1 MYLNKLTLNTLSLC
15 SCPYRMR
22 LLLILISSLLVMCIA
37 EVQKKN
43 RNEPPT
49 ETLSEKRIL
58 MPPRHINIKLSPKT
72 KPQPL
77 ISLYKTYVGKKSLMR
92 KFVPVPRMTEPP
104 IKVTRRPVMKQRQ
117 LVVGSVTVKP
127 HKKEDIH
134 VTLRRKANFRPVS
147 FVKDTKRQEVAAKSV
162 KPDSKEDKHVTK
174 ALANDHKED
183 ILKPKEEKI
192 DADEDNK
199 EFIFLNPNA
208 SAAKEDSDKN
218 SN

>member
-1 MYLNKLTLNTLSLC
+1 
-15 SCPYRMR
+15 MR

-37 EVQKKN
+37 AKVQKQN

-49 ETLSEKRIL
+49 DTLSEKRIL
-58 MPPRHINIKLSPKT
+58 MPPRNIKIKLSAKT

-92 KFVPVPRMTEPP
+92 KFVPVARMTEPP

-127 HKKEDIH
+127 HKREDIH
-134 VTLRRKANFRPVS
+134 STLRKRVNFRPVS
-147 FVKDTKRQEVAAKSV
+147 FVKDTKSQEIAAKSV
-162 KPDSKEDKHVTK
+162 KPDSKEDKPVTK

-183 ILKPKEEKI
+183 TLKPKEEKI
-192 DADEDNK
+192 DADEDSK
-199 EFIFLNPNA
+199 EFIFLKPND
-208 SAAKEDSDKN
+208 SAAEVDSDKN

>member
-1 MYLNKLTLNTLSLC
+1 
-15 SCPYRMR
+15 MR

-43 RNEPPT
+43 RNVPPT
-49 ETLSEKRIL
+49 ETLSEKRLL
-58 MPPRHINIKLSPKT
+58 MPPRHINIKLSAKT

-92 KFVPVPRMTEPP
+92 KFVPVARMTEPP

-134 VTLRRKANFRPVS
+134 ITLRRRANFRPVS
-147 FVKDTKRQEVAAKSV
+147 FEKDTKRQEVAAKSIE
-162 KPDSKEDKHVTK
+162 PDSKEDKHVP
-174 ALANDHKED
+174 ANDLKED
-183 ILKPKEEKI
+183 TLKPKEEKK
-192 DADEDNK
+192 DADEDSK
-199 EFIFLNPNA
+199 EFIFLNPND
-208 SAAKEDSDKN
+208 SAAKVDSDKN